1 MQMKRIVYSLQ
12 TENACWCRG
21 FWISSLRRADYS
33 IPPPYSSRRT
43 ISQQKKKKKK
53 KDRGR
58 QRQGR
63 KSEGIA
69 FDIQPPSLPPSH
81 PFNPATAVSA
91 ILMPLNA
98 DEVKM
103 CLKERIPVGRAAA
116 CRHGV
121 MNTRAHT
128 RRYCTCGTWIFK
140 HAVPTC
146 TSNTN
151 SFRDVNIQMGF
162 PAPTYGR
169 VESLH
174 DLSGSRPA
182 CLPKCSS
189 SLFSLLFET
198 ETGLAEI

>member
-1 MQMKRIVYSLQ
+1 MQMKRIVYSHQ

-21 FWISSLRRADYS
+21 FWISSLQRANHS
-33 IPPPYSSRRT
+33 IPPRTPHVVPDHSRKR
-43 ISQQKKKKKK
+43 

-81 PFNPATAVSA
+81 PFNPATAASA

-121 MNTRAHT
+121 MNTHT
-128 RRYCTCGTWIFK
+128 HTHARRYCTCGTWNFK
-140 HAVPTC
+140 QTVSTC

-162 PAPTYGR
+162 PAPDVWTR
-169 VESLH
+169 RDS
-174 DLSGSRPA
+174 
-182 CLPKCSS
+182 
-189 SLFSLLFET
+189 T
-198 ETGLAEI
+198 

>member
-21 FWISSLRRADYS
+21 FWISSLQRANHS
-33 IPPPYSSRRT
+33 IPPRTPHVLPDHSRKR
-43 ISQQKKKKKK
+43 

-81 PFNPATAVSA
+81 PFNPATAASA

-103 CLKERIPVGRAAA
+103 CLKEQIPVGRAAA

-121 MNTRAHT
+121 MNTHTHTHTLGDTAHVEPGFSN
-128 RRYCTCGTWIFK
+128 RLCP
-140 HAVPTC
+140 HAQVILIHLETL
-146 TSNTN
+146 T
-151 SFRDVNIQMGF
+151 FRWAFQH
-162 PAPTYGR
+162 PTYGH
-169 VESLH
+169 VETLH
-174 DLSGSRPA
+174 DLSCSRPA
-182 CLPKCSS
+182 CLPACLSV
-189 SLFSLLFET
+189 
-198 ETGLAEI
+198 